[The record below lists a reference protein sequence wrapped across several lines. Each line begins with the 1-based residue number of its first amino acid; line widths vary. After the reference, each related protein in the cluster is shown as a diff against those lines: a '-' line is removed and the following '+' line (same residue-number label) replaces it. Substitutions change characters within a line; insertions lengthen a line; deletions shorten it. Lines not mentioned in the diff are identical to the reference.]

1 MEPLGRPLSRRAWLQ
16 GVTALSGSGVWVSS
30 VSAGPLARLRQR
42 RKPDWIVGRMS
53 GAEALVT
60 ALHQE
65 GVGCVY
71 GIPGAQENEL
81 WDTFKQKG
89 LPYLLVAHEFS
100 AACMADG
107 YARSTGQPGVLC
119 VVPGPGVTN
128 SLTGLG
134 EALLD
139 SSPVVAIVGDVANGK
154 EARPFQVHSLP
165 QVELLKPV
173 CKCIYPVQTAEQ
185 IPAAVRQAF
194 VASQQD
200 EPGPVAVVVPY
211 NLLIEVRDFRCPPPP
226 EPPPPWDETAFARAL
241 ELLTDPAAR
250 IGIYAGLGCMEA
262 SAELQAVAELLQA
275 PVATSVSGKGVIPEN
290 HPLAVGWGF
299 GPHASEVAE
308 AIFAVDARL
317 PRQVGVTTLLAIGVK
332 FSEVS
337 TGYYGNPQ
345 PQRVIHVDSCAA
357 NLGRILRTDVSV
369 HAEARLFLGR
379 LLAHADR
386 LRRPANPALVQRI
399 AQLKADVQRRS
410 YRIPQPPG
418 GVDPLALILALR
430 CHLPADALLFT
441 DVTVSEHLAAEFFTV
456 YQPRTYFNPV
466 DNQAMGWSIPA
477 AIGAQRVHPGRRVA
491 TLTGDGCALMSALE
505 LSTAARE
512 GLPVKF
518 FILDDQA
525 YRYMQMLQL
534 PAYLRTTAT
543 ILARLDYKALA
554 QALGLAYIDITR
566 HDQLDERIGL
576 ALQHPGPVLVRVAT
590 DYHDRKIRWIEA
602 VRRRY
607 ARELTPAQ
615 KARFLARIG
624 ARALRLKES
633 D

>member
-1 MEPLGRPLSRRAWLQ
+1 MEPVWGSLSRRAWLQ
-16 GVTALSGSGVWVSS
+16 SVAAIGGSGALAGA

-42 RKPDWIVGRMS
+42 RKPDWVVGRMS

-60 ALHQE
+60 ALQLE

-139 SSPVVAIVGDVANGK
+139 SSAVVAIVGDVANGAD
-154 EARPFQVHSLP
+154 ARPFQVHSLP

-173 CKCIYPVQTAEQ
+173 CKSIYPVQAVEQ

-194 VASQQD
+194 VAAQQE

-211 NLLIEVRDFRCPPPP
+211 NLFIEVRDFRCPPPP
-226 EPPPPWDETAFARAL
+226 EPPPPWDEAAFARAL
-241 ELLTDPAAR
+241 ELLADPTAR
-250 IGIYAGLGCMEA
+250 IGIYAGYGCMEA
-262 SAELQAVAELLQA
+262 TAELQAVAEVLQA

-308 AIFAVDARL
+308 AMFAGDGRL
-317 PRQVGVTTLLAIGVK
+317 PRQAGVTTLLAIGVK

-357 NLGRILRTDVSV
+357 NLGRILRTDVCV
-369 HAEARLFLGR
+369 HADARLFLGR
-379 LLAHADR
+379 LLTHADR
-386 LRRPANPALVQRI
+386 LRRPANPQLVQRI
-399 AQLKADVQRRS
+399 AQLKAEVQRRFA
-410 YRIPQPPG
+410 RIPQPPC
-418 GVDPLALILALR
+418 GVDPLALIRALR
-430 CHLPADALLFT
+430 GHLPADALLFT
-441 DVTVSEHLAAEFFTV
+441 DVTVSEHLAAEHFTV
-456 YQPRTYFNPV
+456 YHPRTYFNPV

-477 AIGAQRVHPGRRVA
+477 AIGAQRVHPGRLVA

-512 GLPVKF
+512 HLPVKF

-525 YRYMQMLQL
+525 YHYMQMLQL

-554 QALGLAYIDITR
+554 QALGLAYLDITR
-566 HDQLDERIGL
+566 HDQLDERL
-576 ALQHPGPVLVRVAT
+576 RQALEHPGPVLVRVAT
-590 DYHDRKIRWIEA
+590 DYHERKIRWIEA